1 MDHMSVGELAKSAG
15 VHTETIRYYEREGL
29 MPEPDRTSGGHRMFA
44 NSDLTRLHFIQRA
57 KACGFTLREVK
68 ELLYLRESDLATC
81 TDVREKAEQKLAETD
96 RKLKSLTELRKHLKQ
111 LIEDCPGGDD
121 PVDCCNII
129 KDLEGKPKPRKKSA

>member
-1 MDHMSVGELAKSAG
+1 METMSVGELAKSAG
-15 VHTETIRYYEREGL
+15 VHSETVRFYEREGL

-44 NSDLTRLHFIQRA
+44 EPDLARLRFIQRA

-81 TDVREKAEQKLAETD
+81 TDVREKAEAKLVETEG
-96 RKLKSLTELRKHLKQ
+96 KIKALNELRRHLKQ
-111 LIEDCPGGDD
+111 LINDCPGGDD

-129 KDLEGKPKPRKKSA
+129 KDLDGKGPKRR